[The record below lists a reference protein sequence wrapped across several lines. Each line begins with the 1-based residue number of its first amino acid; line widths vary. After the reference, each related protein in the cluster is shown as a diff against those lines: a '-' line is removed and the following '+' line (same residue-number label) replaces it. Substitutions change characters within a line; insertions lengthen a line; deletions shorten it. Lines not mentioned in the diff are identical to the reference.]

1 VSGTVE
7 VAQLLFMLVVVLL
20 LAKSASVVF
29 NKFGVPGLI
38 GEIFIGILIANLVIG
53 DWSLLE
59 ALGLGGGNNPT
70 ENQYILDVLGE
81 LGIIFLLFSV
91 GLETRVRELI
101 SVGRAAFM
109 VAILGV
115 VIPFGMAYA
124 FMMFQDGNSTH
135 AMFLGAALVA
145 TSVGITA
152 RVIKDMKL
160 TDTKEAKIIIGA
172 AVIDDVMGMV
182 ILAIVVGMATSGSAD
197 IMHALTITISAVVFV
212 FATMLFCLK
221 GVPKINEYMKNRLR
235 SQKAQSCDADVQ
247 GQAWKAAMMIIT
259 CLAFAVIS
267 QWIGLAA
274 IIGAFLAGMIFAD
287 NIEEWDMKE
296 RIDILNIFFVSFFF
310 VNVGLKVDLSS
321 ITGEILLL
329 AAVVI
334 IIAFASKYIGC
345 FLGAKFGDKSL
356 DKSSANII
364 GIGMVPRGEV
374 GIIVASIGLAE
385 YAITGEL
392 YTIVVMMSVI
402 TTIVAPIFL
411 CRACRKKYCG
421 CQEQNT

>member
-1 VSGTVE
+1 MSGTVE
-7 VAQLLFMLVVVLL
+7 VAQLLFMLAVVLL

-197 IMHALTITISAVVFV
+197 IVHALTITISAVVFV

-221 GVPKINEYMKNRLR
+221 GVPKIDEYMKNRPKA
-235 SQKAQSCDADVQ
+235 QKAQSCDADVQ

-274 IIGAFLAGMIFAD
+274 IIGAFLAGMVFAD

-296 RIDILNIFFVSFFF
+296 KMDILNIFFVSFFF

-421 CQEQNT
+421 CEGQNT

>member
-1 VSGTVE
+1 VSGSVE
-7 VAQLLFMLVVVLL
+7 VTQLLFMLVVVLV
-20 LAKSASVVF
+20 LAKSASMVF
-29 NKFGVPGLI
+29 SRFGMPGLI
-38 GEIFIGILIANLVIG
+38 GEIMIGIVIANIVIG

-70 ENQYILDVLGE
+70 DNQQILDILAE
-81 LGIIFLLFSV
+81 LGVIFLLFYV
-91 GLETRVRELI
+91 GLETKVRELI

-109 VAILGV
+109 VAVLGV

-197 IMHALTITISAVVFV
+197 ITHALMITISAMVFV

-221 GVPKINEYMKNRLR
+221 GVPRINEYMKNRPK
-235 SQKAQSCDADVQ
+235 SQKAQSCDTDAQ
-247 GQAWKAAMMIIT
+247 GQAWKAVLMIIT
-259 CLAFAVIS
+259 CLAFSVIS

-287 NIEEWDMKE
+287 NVEEWGMKE
-296 RIDILNIFFVSFFF
+296 KMEILNVFFVSFFF
-310 VNVGLKVDLSS
+310 VNVGLKVDISS
-321 ITGEILLL
+321 MTGEILMI
-329 AAVVI
+329 AAAVI
-334 IIAFASKYIGC
+334 IIAFASKHIGC
-345 FLGAKFGDKSL
+345 FIGAKIGDKSI
-356 DKSSANII
+356 DKGSANII

-402 TTIVAPIFL
+402 TTIVAPILL

-421 CQEQNT
+421 CDEQKA

>member
-1 VSGTVE
+1 MSGTVE
-7 VAQLLFMLVVVLL
+7 VAQLLFMLAVVLL

-160 TDTKEAKIIIGA
+160 TDAKEAKIIIGA

-197 IMHALTITISAVVFV
+197 IVHALTITISAVVFV

-221 GVPKINEYMKNRLR
+221 GVPKIDEYMKNRPKA
-235 SQKAQSCDADVQ
+235 QKAQSCDADVQ

-274 IIGAFLAGMIFAD
+274 IIGAFLAGMVFAD

-296 RIDILNIFFVSFFF
+296 KMDILNIFFVSFFF

-421 CQEQNT
+421 CEEQNT